1 MLTRTRLLKQA
12 QACDVA
18 AEHWNKWQEK
28 RAQSEVTR
36 FRELAE
42 HYRELAS
49 KAPVKIVMFFEDGT
63 EKTVE

>member
-1 MLTRTRLLKQA
+1 MLTKSQLLKQA

-18 AEHWNKWQEK
+18 AEHWNKWPEK
-28 RAQSEVTR
+28 RAQSEVIR

-42 HYRELAS
+42 YYRKLAS